1 MLNNPPG
8 KDGNV
13 RFITIPLKA
22 FSDHVCIGYQ
32 CFCFFKLF
40 VFICGFFGKVTCAF
54 LDYEKVWRNSQ
65 KNKLF
70 LSQKNCGTF
79 LILFKPMFPGSPCIS
94 EIVMFAWRETLGVIN
109 SFKIEKTNFIF
120 QASTILQHYFEL
132 LQNWKTTYIWRNVH
146 SCFPVSETNWNIR
159 VFIDLELL
167 ISISN
172 VDTLKLEHH

>member
-1 MLNNPPG
+1 MLNNRPG

-109 SFKIEKTNFIF
+109 SFKIEKNQFYISGIHDP
-120 QASTILQHYFEL
+120 STLFWTSTEL
-132 LQNWKTTYIWRNVH
+132 ENYIYLTK
-146 SCFPVSETNWNIR
+146 CAF
-159 VFIDLELL
+159 LL
-167 ISISN
+167 SG
-172 VDTLKLEHH
+172 